1 MFEVRNQI
9 LAYASIY
16 EVVIENVLTT
26 YYFDTIEVDLPSEL
40 IEIYSYRNGIHI
52 IAERRKGISYELDLS
67 KRAYRRMRHH
77 L

>member
-26 YYFDTIEVDLPSEL
+26 YYFDTIEFDSLMYHTIPIKIS
-40 IEIYSYRNGIHI
+40 IPQNKKNKMQDSRKFRTYS
-52 IAERRKGISYELDLS
+52 
-67 KRAYRRMRHH
+67 
-77 L
+77 